1 MALRRILTS
10 TSGKRFPA
18 FSIQHTNFST
28 KLTREVEEIT
38 IPVPW
43 GHVSGKWYGPKDI
56 RPIVGLH
63 GWQDN
68 AGTFDT
74 LAPLLPQHVG
84 FLSIDLPG
92 HGLSSKLP
100 NGMTYHSIDYV
111 TFCLTLMR
119 HYKWEKISIIAHSMS
134 AVNSYIFTALFPEKI
149 DMLVGL
155 DILKPLMMNPTKL
168 VTALSERLHGVML
181 ENDRNQSTKEP
192 PSYTFDECIERLY
205 TGTNKSVEK
214 EFCKYLLERN
224 LAKSEKDPEKYYFRR
239 DARLK
244 ASLFYMLPH
253 ESILEMGKRITAPHL
268 FIKAR
273 QAPFYENRKYYD
285 DVLSYLKTNKPLF
298 EHHDVDGTH
307 HVHLNEAE
315 KISEIVN
322 PFIMKYRPKYSE

>member
-1 MALRRILTS
+1 MALRRVLF
-10 TSGKRFPA
+10 SGNRIKIPVL
-18 FSIQHTNFST
+18 IQKTNFST
-28 KLTREVEEIT
+28 QLTREVEEIT

-84 FLSIDLPG
+84 FLAIDLPG
-92 HGLSSKLP
+92 HGLSSKIP

-111 TFCLTLMR
+111 TFCLTLMKF
-119 HYKWEKISIIAHSMS
+119 YNWEKISVIAHSMS
-134 AVNSYIFTALFPEKI
+134 AVNTYIFTALFPEKI
-149 DMLVGL
+149 DMFVGL

-181 ENDRNQSTKEP
+181 ENERNQSNKEP
-192 PSYTFDECIERLY
+192 PSYSFDECVERLY
-205 TGTNKSVEK
+205 KGTNKSVEK
-214 EFCKYLLERN
+214 EFCKHLLERN
-224 LAKSEKDPEKYYFRR
+224 LAKSEKDPEKFYFRR

-244 ASLFYMLPH
+244 ASMFYMFPH

-285 DVLSYLKTNKPLF
+285 DVLSYLKANKSLF
-298 EHHDVDGTH
+298 EHYDVDGTH

-315 KISEIVN
+315 KISKIVN